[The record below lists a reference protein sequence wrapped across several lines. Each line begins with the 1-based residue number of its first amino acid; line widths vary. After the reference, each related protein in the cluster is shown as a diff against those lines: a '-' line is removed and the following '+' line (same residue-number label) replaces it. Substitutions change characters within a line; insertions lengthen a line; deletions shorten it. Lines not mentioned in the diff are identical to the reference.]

1 MPQAVINADQSTL
14 IDAPVESIAVVSGS
28 VPTSFG
34 PVIRTSPKIAREGD
48 KVTAD
53 CGGLTVR
60 SRYSDSAGINVD
72 DNEKESFDAS

>member
-28 VPTSFG
+28 VLIVWPG
-34 PVIRTSPKIAREGD
+34 NQNEPQIAREGD

-60 SRYSDSAGINVD
+60 SLNSDSARINVTY
-72 DNEKESFDAS
+72 NE